1 MACVPINCDFAVSF
15 EITRPHFE
23 CNCRLQAYKYCKC
36 GCGAFHLQAV
46 ATAAIGR
53 DEILTAH
60 TEVEDATMV
69 QFDGSAHRTQEIGG
83 AGAALLRIDPGPR
96 GLKLIKWGAVAL
108 SARKD
113 NIVVEAYGAELAMHL
128 YADYAKECR
137 LRQHAPLPLDIIQ
150 GDIKPLIQHLQFA
163 GRFRHSDLI
172 AIVDKFHSLKSRLAP
187 KALPE
192 YRPRE
197 VNFLADYLAG
207 VASQTLLLAKQRN
220 ERLPIAPQRI
230 QVELPYEVLLTKH
243 ASVLGEHQG
252 GRVVLAL
259 REVPCCD
266 FSVVE
271 QYATSA
277 SV

>member
-1 MACVPINCDFAVSF
+1 MACLPINCDFAAAF

-23 CNCRLQAYKYCKC
+23 CNCRLQAYKC
-36 GCGAFHLQAV
+36 GCGDFHLQAV
-46 ATAAIGR
+46 ARAAIGR
-53 DEILTAH
+53 DEILTAN
-60 TEVEDATMV
+60 TEVADATFV
-69 QFDGSAHRTQEIGG
+69 QFDGFAHRTREIGG
-83 AGAALLRIDPGPR
+83 AGAALLRIGP

-108 SARKD
+108 SACKD

-163 GRFRHSDLI
+163 GRFRRSDLI

-207 VASQTLLLAKQRN
+207 VASQTLLLAKHRN

-230 QVELPYEVLLTKH
+230 QVELPYELLLTKH
-243 ASVLGEHQG
+243 AIVLGEHQG

-259 REVPCCD
+259 CD
-266 FSVVE
+266 LCVCLSPNVLTCNNW
-271 QYATSA
+271 Q
-277 SV
+277 